1 MAHMKQ
7 QREHWAS
14 RLGFILAAAGSAIGV
29 GSIWRFPYVVG
40 EQGGG
45 AFVLLYI
52 LFTFIIGLPLF
63 VAELIIGRR
72 SQKAAICAYTELSHH
87 KGNWK
92 MVGWLNLI
100 TCFIILAYYSVV
112 AGWCVSYFLMSLTQF
127 SAGKSPEE
135 IRAVFDTLFKAPG
148 INLLWLAFF
157 IILNVAVVYAGVRKG
172 IEYWSKILTPA
183 LFIIVIGLLIY
194 AMTMSGFGQAVKFLF
209 YPDFSTLTSNSIL
222 EALGLAF
229 FTLSVG
235 LGIILTYG
243 SYMQPKEDLLKN
255 GCIVSLMTLVISIVA
270 ALIIFPIV
278 FTFNFPIASGPGLA
292 FKTMPVLFAK
302 LPCTLLI
309 SSTFFLLLVFA
320 ALTSSISLFEMLVA
334 NLIELCQWSRRKACI
349 IIAII
354 TFIIGIP
361 CALSGTN
368 LIFPEWTSIYG
379 KNFFDTMNYLTQ
391 SWMMPIA
398 GLCTT
403 LFIGWVLK
411 KAHVKEEFM
420 NGSTWPKLFGLW
432 LFCTRFLCPVAILI
446 ILLQEAG
453 LINLVTLFSLGKT

>member
-1 MAHMKQ
+1 MKQ

-63 VAELIIGRR
+63 IAELMLGRK
-72 SQKAAICAYTELSHH
+72 SQKAAIGAYTELSHYR
-87 KGNWK
+87 GNWK
-92 MVGWLNLI
+92 MLGWLNLI
-100 TCFIILAYYSVV
+100 SCFIILAYYSVV
-112 AGWCVSYFLMSLTQF
+112 AGWCGSYFVMSLTQF
-127 SAGKSPEE
+127 SLGKSPAE
-135 IRAVFDTLFKAPG
+135 IRAVFDTLFTAPG
-148 INLLWLAFF
+148 INLLWLAIF
-157 IILNVAVVYAGVRKG
+157 IGLNIAVVYAGVRKG

-194 AMTMSGFGQAVKFLF
+194 ATTMSGFSKAVNFLF
-209 YPDFSTLTSNSIL
+209 YPDFSKLTPTSIL

-243 SYMQPKEDLLKN
+243 SYMQPKEDLIKN
-255 GCIVSLMTLVISIVA
+255 GSIVSLMTLLMSIIA

-278 FTFNFPIASGPGLA
+278 FTFDFPLLSGPGLA

-302 LPCTLLI
+302 LPGTLLI
-309 SSTFFLLLVFA
+309 SSTFFLLLLFA

-334 NLIELCQWSRRKACI
+334 NLIELCQWSRAKACVVI
-349 IIAII
+349 SCV
-354 TFIIGIP
+354 TFLLGIP
-361 CALSGTN
+361 CALSGTT
-368 LIFPEWTSIYG
+368 LLFPEWTAIYG

-398 GLCTT
+398 GLSTT
-403 LFIGWVLK
+403 VFVGWVLRK
-411 KAHVKEEFM
+411 TQVKEEFM
-420 NGSTWPKLFGLW
+420 SGTAWPRLFGLW
-432 LFCTRFLCPVAILI
+432 LFCTRFLCPIAIVI

-453 LINLVTLFSLGKT
+453 IVNLVTLFSSMKT